1 MPPSPRDFTLTV
13 AQASTVSAILE
24 RWDARDPWVAAS
36 VLEQQLLDT
45 MAGIVAPR

>member
-24 RWDARDPWVAAS
+24 RWDARDPWAAAS
-36 VLEQQLLDT
+36 VLEQQFLDT